1 MRKFFRGLFDF
12 EQSNSKLVAVLIT
25 PTLILVIGVV
35 LYPLIYSFVVS
46 FGDVQF
52 SNIKDFHFEG
62 LLQYTKAFTDPE
74 FINSLR
80 VSASFVFFTV
90 LIKLILGILVAV
102 ILKENFIGR
111 SLARALIIIP
121 WATPFIVVGLMWK
134 WMLHSSVGV
143 INFIL
148 LKIGIIDAYIPFLS
162 TRTFAMPSVI
172 LADVWQGTPF
182 FVIIILAGLQTI
194 PDELYE
200 AARMD
205 GAGGVKSFFYI
216 TLPMVK
222 FPLFISTILG
232 TIFAINSFDLFFV
245 LTRGGPGNI
254 TTNATLFDWNNAF
267 KFYHLSYSSAIS
279 YIILLIAMIITIGY
293 VVIMR
298 KMSKED

>member
-1 MRKFFRGLFDF
+1 MRNSIRRIFDF
-12 EQSNSKLVAVLIT
+12 ERSNSKLVALLVT

-35 LYPLIYSFVVS
+35 LYPLIYSFVMS
-46 FGDVQF
+46 FGDVEF
-52 SNIKDFHFEG
+52 SNIKDYDFVG
-62 LLQYTKAFTDPE
+62 LYQYIRTFTDPE
-74 FINSLR
+74 FINSLK
-80 VSASFVFFTV
+80 VSVIFVFSTV
-90 LIKLILGILVAV
+90 IIKLILGTLIAV
-102 ILKENFIGR
+102 LLKENFIGR

-134 WMLHSSVGV
+134 WMLHSKVGI

-148 LKIGIIDAYIPFLS
+148 FKLGIINTYIPFLS
-162 TRTFAMPSVI
+162 ERTFAMPSVI

-194 PDELYE
+194 PEDLYE
-200 AARMD
+200 ASRID
-205 GAGGVKSFFYI
+205 GAGGIKSFFYI

-232 TIFAINSFDLFFV
+232 TIFAINAFDLFFV

-279 YIILLIAMIITIGY
+279 YIILLIAMVITIGY
-293 VVIMR
+293 VIIMR
-298 KMSKED
+298 RASRSD